1 MNTRELTKDAK
12 AILLLCGRFGKN
24 DAINGTR
31 PLSLSEYNR
40 LAGWLVA
47 CKARPADLLSDAAI
61 DLLAG
66 APAGIDADRAKN
78 LLSRGAA
85 MALAVEKWTNNG
97 IWVICR
103 SDAAYPER
111 LKHHLKKQA
120 PPILYGIGE
129 IDLVSR
135 GGLAV
140 VGSRNVDNEGE
151 LFTHKVAEESA
162 RQGIQIVSG
171 GARGVDQI
179 AMLAALEAGGT
190 VLGVLADS
198 LMNAAVSGKYRRG
211 IREKQLTLISPYNP
225 DARFNVGNAMARNKY
240 IYALADFA
248 LVVASEYQK
257 GGTWAGAREE
267 LKRESAKAVFVRDED
282 SVPDGNEAL
291 KKMGVLPFPKQP
303 WGKSLI
309 SKIQEA
315 VDHRPRSKTEQRSLF
330 DIQISQPDLIATTVK
345 EEARVYSADEITKDS
360 ATYPK
365 EHSEEM
371 IPTSIYEAVIPVILN
386 ALKEWK
392 TPKELATELNV
403 REGQLDDWLKRA
415 SKEGKIEKRNKP
427 VRYRQADKR

>member
-66 APAGIDADRAKN
+66 APAVIDADRAKN

-140 VGSRNVDNEGE
+140 VGSRNIDNEGE
-151 LFTHKVAEESA
+151 LFTRKVAEESA

-211 IREKQLTLISPYNP
+211 IREKQLTLMSPYNP

-240 IYALADFA
+240 IYALADFT
-248 LVVASEYQK
+248 LVVSSEYQK

-267 LKRESAKAVFVRDED
+267 LKRESARAVFVRDED

-291 KKMGVLPFPKQP
+291 KKMGALPFPKQP

-309 SKIQEA
+309 SKIQEN
-315 VDHRPRSKTEQRSLF
+315 VDRRLRSKTEQRSLF

-345 EEARVYSADEITKDS
+345 EEARVYSADEVTKDS

-371 IPTSIYEAVIPVILN
+371 IPTNIYEAVIQVILN

-392 TPKELATELNV
+392 TPKELATEMNV
-403 REGQLDDWLKRA
+403 RKGQLDDWLKRA

>member
-47 CKARPADLLSDAAI
+47 CKARPADLLSDAAT

-66 APAGIDADRAKN
+66 APAGIDTDRAKN

-140 VGSRNVDNEGE
+140 VGSRNIDNEGE
-151 LFTHKVAEESA
+151 LFTRKVAEESA
-162 RQGIQIVSG
+162 RQRIQIVSG

-198 LMNAAVSGKYRRG
+198 LMKAAVSGKYRRG

-240 IYALADFA
+240 IYALADCA
-248 LVVASEYQK
+248 LVAASEYQK

-267 LKRESAKAVFVRDED
+267 LKRESARAVFVRDEG
-282 SVPDGNEAL
+282 SVLDGNNAL
-291 KKMGVLPFPKQP
+291 KKMGALAFPKQP
-303 WGKSLI
+303 WGKSLL
-309 SKIQEA
+309 SKIQKA
-315 VDHRPRSKTEQRSLF
+315 VSHRPRPVDEQRSLF
-330 DIQISQPDLIATTVK
+330 EIQISQSNLIATTVK
-345 EEARVYSADEITKDS
+345 EETRVYSADEIVKDS

-365 EHSEEM
+365 KHSEEM

-392 TPKELATELNV
+392 TSKELATELNV
-403 REGQLDDWLKRA
+403 RKGQLDDWVKQALA
-415 SKEGKIEKRNKP
+415 EGRIETKIRP
-427 VRYRQADKR
+427 VRYRQIAKR

>member
-1 MNTRELTKDAK
+1 MNMRELTKDAK
-12 AILLLCGRFGKN
+12 AILLLYGRFGKK
-24 DAINGTR
+24 DAIKGTR

-47 CKARPADLLSDAAI
+47 CKARPADLLSDAAT
-61 DLLAG
+61 DLLTG
-66 APAGIDADRAKN
+66 APAGIDTDRAKN

-140 VGSRNVDNEGE
+140 VGSRNIDNEGE
-151 LFTHKVAEESA
+151 LFTRKVAEESA
-162 RQGIQIVSG
+162 RQRIQIVSG

-179 AMLAALEAGGT
+179 AMLAALEVGGT

-198 LMNAAVSGKYRRG
+198 LMKAAVSGKYRRG

-240 IYALADFA
+240 IYALADCA
-248 LVVASEYQK
+248 LVAASEYQK

-267 LKRESAKAVFVRDED
+267 LKRESARAVFVRDED

-291 KKMGVLPFPKQP
+291 KKMGALPFPKQP
-303 WGKSLI
+303 WGKSLL
-309 SKIQEA
+309 SKIQKA
-315 VDHRPRSKTEQRSLF
+315 VSHRPRPVDEQRSLF
-330 DIQISQPDLIATTVK
+330 EIQISQSDLIATTVK
-345 EEARVYSADEITKDS
+345 EETRVYSADEIAKDS

-365 EHSEEM
+365 KHSEEM

-392 TPKELATELNV
+392 TSKELATELNV
-403 REGQLDDWLKRA
+403 RKGQLDDWVKQALA
-415 SKEGKIEKRNKP
+415 EGRIEKKIRP
-427 VRYRQADKR
+427 VRYRQIAK

>member
-31 PLSLSEYNR
+31 PLSLSEYNL

-66 APAGIDADRAKN
+66 APAGIDTDRAKN

-140 VGSRNVDNEGE
+140 VGSRNIDNEGE
-151 LFTHKVAEESA
+151 LFTRKVAEESA

-248 LVVASEYQK
+248 LVVAYEYQK

-267 LKRESAKAVFVRDED
+267 LKRESARAVFVRDED

-291 KKMGVLPFPKQP
+291 KKMGALPFPKQP
-303 WGKSLI
+303 WGKSLL

-315 VDHRPRSKTEQRSLF
+315 ADRRPRSKTEQRSFF
-330 DIQISQPDLIATTVK
+330 DIQISQPDLIATTIK
-345 EEARVYSADEITKDS
+345 EEARVYSADEITKGS

-365 EHSEEM
+365 EHSEKM
-371 IPTSIYEAVIPVILN
+371 IPKSIYAAVIPVILN
-386 ALKEWK
+386 TLKEWK

-403 REGQLDDWLKRA
+403 RKGQLDDWLKRA